1 MVVSVTKY
9 TAVKMYD
16 KVQKYWKIEIQNLYN
31 ERNTKWAN
39 KKFPPLKYLHDLY
52 TNDIDQEKLEK
63 AKERLNGIL
72 DKSISSQNPNDANGA
87 SKADYLIHEYKVIDL
102 SKINVEDLRKELKTA
117 EYKAIEIDDIKMFIE
132 MALKKLLE
140 QNKERIKFSERFK
153 AIVDRY
159 NAGGSE
165 NEDYYEQLLE
175 LMEQLKKESTRAE
188 IEGLSEEELELY
200 DLLIKGKKLTKDEEQ
215 KVKLAAKHLFTTL
228 KENKEKLLV
237 VDWYKNEQPIKKV
250 QDMIEES
257 LDKDLPSSYD
267 KPSFDSKIKLI
278 LNHFIDMAVQGY
290 GWIYDIA

>member
-1 MVVSVTKY
+1 M
-9 TAVKMYD
+9 
-16 KVQKYWKIEIQNLYN
+16 
-31 ERNTKWAN
+31 
-39 KKFPPLKYLHDLY
+39 
-52 TNDIDQEKLEK
+52 
-63 AKERLNGIL
+63 
-72 DKSISSQNPNDANGA
+72 
-87 SKADYLIHEYKVIDL
+87 IHEYKVIDL
-102 SKINVEDLRKELKTA
+102 SKINVEDLRKELKTTK
-117 EYKAIEIDDIKMFIE
+117 YKAIEIDDIKMFIE

-153 AIVDRY
+153 AIIDRY

-188 IEGLSEEELELY
+188 TEGLSEEELELY
-200 DLLIKGKKLTKDEEQ
+200 DLLVKGKKLTKDEEL

-228 KENKEKLLV
+228 KENKEKLLI

-250 QDMIEES
+250 LDVIEVS

-267 KPSFDSKIKLI
+267 KPSFDSKTKLI